1 MSNPEELPLAQNFAR
16 GLDVYTRLQS
26 IAVDEVRPAL
36 QPLPPRSHLRCRLPW
51 MDGHPRFTYK
61 CPIPAD
67 RRLTVA
73 P

>member
-36 QPLPPRSHLRCRLPW
+36 QPTPPPVSPEVPSP

>member
-36 QPLPPRSHLRCRLPW
+36 QPTPPVSPEVPSP

-61 CPIPAD
+61 CPTPAD
-67 RRLTVA
+67 RRLTA
-73 P
+73 D

>member
-36 QPLPPRSHLRCRLPW
+36 QSLPPRSHLGPKVPSPMVTL
-51 MDGHPRFTYK
+51 GLSS
-61 CPIPAD
+61 PIPPTAD
-67 RRLTVA
+67 
-73 P
+73 